1 MSAAAGETFLSVVIP
16 AYRGERVLRG
26 TIDAVE
32 AHAAARGWEIEVI
45 VAASGGRDA
54 TWVVA
59 QDAADAYADVVVLDT
74 SAQFGKGGAIKAGM
88 AVARGRFC
96 CFVDADNGVSFDQV
110 DAALPLLATYDVV
123 IGSRYVAG
131 GDAGRRS
138 IARTVVSRGGNLLM
152 KLVLGLAYADTRA
165 PLKVFRRDVAK
176 RLFAASRLRGFGFDT
191 EILFLAGRLGY
202 SVRELPVTWKA
213 FDETTVDVRV
223 EVFRS
228 LFELVQIRW
237 YALRGLYP

>member
-1 MSAAAGETFLSVVIP
+1 MNAGDGEPFLSVVIP
-16 AYRGERVLRG
+16 VYRGERVLRG

-32 AHAAARGWEIEVI
+32 AHAASRGWEIEVI

-54 TWVVA
+54 TWAVA
-59 QDAADAYADVVVLDT
+59 QEAAETYPNVVVLNA
-74 SAQFGKGGAIKAGM
+74 SAEFGKGGAIKAGM
-88 AVARGRFC
+88 EVTRGRLC
-96 CFVDADNGVSFDQV
+96 CFVDADNGVSFDQI
-110 DAALPLLATYDVV
+110 DAMLPLLATYDVV

-138 IARTVVSRGGNLLM
+138 VARTVVSRGGNLLM
-152 KLVLGLAYADTRA
+152 KLVLGLGYADTRA
-165 PLKVFRRDVAK
+165 PLKAYRRDVAK

-191 EILFLAGRLGY
+191 EILYLAGRLGY
-202 SVRELPVTWKA
+202 LVREVPVTWNA
-213 FDETTVDVRV
+213 FEETTVDVRV

-228 LFELVQIRW
+228 LFELLQIRW